1 MLNVSRMTLLLIG
14 MSFSA
19 TGFADDAGP
28 STTSVD
34 ELPPVTLSIHT
45 INDSWDLGS
54 RWRLSHPVETP
65 TYTYDW
71 SRPGVNVAFQDSGTL
86 ARVSKLRNLSLL
98 TFAEF
103 GRARLFLGVDNNGIV
118 GVHFRAFHRVGDERY
133 FEVVRMPYL
142 KKGEPDHESE

>member
-1 MLNVSRMTLLLIG
+1 MLKVGRMTLLLIG

-19 TGFADDAGP
+19 TGLADDAEP
-28 STTSVD
+28 ATTGID
-34 ELPPVTLSIHT
+34 ELPPATLSIHT
-45 INDSWDLGS
+45 MYNDWDLGS
-54 RWRLSHPVETP
+54 RWRLPHPVETP
-65 TYTYDW
+65 THTYDW
-71 SRPGVNVAFQDSGTL
+71 SRPGVNVAFQDSDTL
-86 ARVSKLRNLSLL
+86 TRVSKLRNLSLL

-142 KKGEPDHESE
+142 NKDEPDHESE